1 MPALPPQQASGV
13 PRPSPA
19 GTILGLDIGGSKTH
33 AIRLEAGRL
42 AAEAVAGSANL
53 QNTDVAAAVA
63 ALAEAVGSVGA
74 QDVQEVY
81 VGAGGIDTDDDA
93 ASLRALIAPLVPGA
107 VIHVVHDSRLVL
119 AAGRAR
125 TGIAVIIGTG
135 TAVWGTD
142 GSRQARAGGWGHLL
156 GDEGSGYWLARE
168 AVRHCLHRHDLG
180 LEPDLLGTRLLAACG
195 LDRPVALIARFHG
208 LGTAG
213 QNGLDRSYWAALARV
228 VVDAAEAGD
237 GAARDILGAG
247 TAAVAEQILQV
258 ARQLG
263 LAGPVILGGGLGA
276 KVPLIREGI
285 RQALAPHGITE
296 VVCLDREPVFGVDVL
311 AGLA

>member
-1 MPALPPQQASGV
+1 MPASHPQHAAGDPSGT
-13 PRPSPA
+13 PA
-19 GTILGLDIGGSKTH
+19 RTILGLDIGGTKTH

-53 QNTDVAAAVA
+53 QNTDRAAAAA
-63 ALAEAVGSVGA
+63 ALAEAIAAVGA
-74 QDVQEVY
+74 GDVQEVY
-81 VGAGGIDTDDDA
+81 AGAGGIDTDDDA
-93 ASLRALIAPLVPGA
+93 ASLRALIAPLVPA
-107 VIHVVHDSRLVL
+107 ASIHVVHDSRLVL

-180 LEPDLLGTRLLAACG
+180 LAPDLLCTQLLAACG
-195 LDRPVALIARFHG
+195 LDRPVAFIARFHG

-213 QNGLDRSYWAALARV
+213 RNGPDRGYWAALARV
-228 VVDAAEAGD
+228 VVAAAEAGD
-237 GAARDILGAG
+237 SAARSILDAG
-247 TAAVAEQILQV
+247 TEAVAGQILQV

-263 LAGPVILGGGLGA
+263 IAGPVILGGGLGA

-285 RQALAPHGITE
+285 LRALAPHGITE
-296 VVCLDREPVFGVDVL
+296 VACLDREPVFGVDVL

>member
-13 PRPSPA
+13 PRPAPA
-19 GTILGLDIGGSKTH
+19 GAILGLDIGGSKTH

-42 AAEAVAGSANL
+42 AAEAVAGSANV
-53 QNTDVAAAVA
+53 QNTDPAAAAA

-74 QDVQEVY
+74 LDVQEVY
-81 VGAGGIDTDDDA
+81 AGAGGIDTDDDA

-107 VIHVVHDSRLVL
+107 AIHVVHDSRLVL

-142 GSRQARAGGWGHLL
+142 GSREARAGGWGHLL

-180 LEPDLLGTRLLAACG
+180 LEPDLLSGRLLAACG

-213 QNGLDRSYWAALARV
+213 RNGPDRGYWAALARV
-228 VVDAAEAGD
+228 VIAAAEAGD
-237 GAARDILGAG
+237 GAARSILDAG

-276 KVPLIREGI
+276 KVPFIREGI
-285 RQALAPHGITE
+285 RRVLVPHGITE

>member
-1 MPALPPQQASGV
+1 MSALPPQQASGV
-13 PRPSPA
+13 PAPA
-19 GTILGLDIGGSKTH
+19 GAILGLDIGGSKTH
-33 AIRLEAGRL
+33 AIRLEHGRL

-53 QNTDVAAAVA
+53 QNTDPAAAA
-63 ALAEAVGSVGA
+63 GALAEAVRAVGA
-74 QDVQEVY
+74 RDVRAVY
-81 VGAGGIDTDDDA
+81 AGAGGIDTDDDA

-107 VIHVVHDSRLVL
+107 AIHVVHDSRLVL

-125 TGIAVIIGTG
+125 SGIAVIIGTG

-142 GSRQARAGGWGHLL
+142 GSREARAGGWGHLL

-180 LEPDLLGTRLLAACG
+180 LEPDLLCGRLLEACG

-208 LGTAG
+208 AG
-213 QNGLDRSYWAALARV
+213 GNGPDRGYWAALARV
-228 VVDAAEAGD
+228 VVAAAEAGD
-237 GAARDILGAG
+237 GAARGILDAG

-276 KVPLIREGI
+276 KVPLVRAGI